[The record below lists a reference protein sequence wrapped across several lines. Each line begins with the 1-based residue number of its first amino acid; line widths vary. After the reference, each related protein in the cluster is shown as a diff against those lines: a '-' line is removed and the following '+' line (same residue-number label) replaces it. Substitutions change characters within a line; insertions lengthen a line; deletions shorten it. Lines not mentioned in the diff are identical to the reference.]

1 MQNNVKVVLTG
12 GEVKFYNGDEEF
24 SSMEEAFMGKKTP
37 QPDFITVRTDI
48 LVNLYK
54 EAKACCEGLV
64 IDESCKASYNR
75 GIMHT
80 IERILPNVES
90 I

>member
-1 MQNNVKVVLTG
+1 MQNNVKVVLTD

-24 SSMEEAFMGKKTP
+24 STMEEAFMGKKIS

-48 LVNLYK
+48 LVDLYK
-54 EAKACCEGLV
+54 EAKACCGRSLM
-64 IDESCKASYNR
+64 DTPTHSYNR
-75 GIMHT
+75 GIMYA